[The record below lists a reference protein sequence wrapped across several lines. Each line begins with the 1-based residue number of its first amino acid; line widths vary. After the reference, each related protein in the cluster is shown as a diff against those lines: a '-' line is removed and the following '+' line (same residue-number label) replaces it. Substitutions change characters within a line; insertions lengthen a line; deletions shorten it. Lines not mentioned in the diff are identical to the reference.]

1 MKTKEQIQERIETL
15 RKRIEILKSDEL
27 LYSELSSVIRNLEW
41 VLK

>member
-15 RKRIEILKSDEL
+15 RKRREILKSDEL